1 MEFCCIIAT
10 QKPNNNSNKSC
21 ARHELRENIMKIK
34 TIKVSEFSLKEFE
47 QSMVNPGSMQ
57 TYGDFIGELYKEEP
71 YAKLEHEDVI
81 YHESQKEQLI
91 EHINELTHKK

>member
-1 MEFCCIIAT
+1 
-10 QKPNNNSNKSC
+10 
-21 ARHELRENIMKIK
+21 MKIK

-57 TYGDFIGELYKEEP
+57 TYGDIIGELYKEEP